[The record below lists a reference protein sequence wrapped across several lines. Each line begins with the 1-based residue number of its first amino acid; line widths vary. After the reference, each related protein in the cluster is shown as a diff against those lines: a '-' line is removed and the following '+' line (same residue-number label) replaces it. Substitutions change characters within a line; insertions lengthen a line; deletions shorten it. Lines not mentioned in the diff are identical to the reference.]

1 MVDYELR
8 KFNGFNALIIDCE
21 KCKRSCSLENNECLK
36 CINDLN
42 LKFSLLE
49 LKRTNSLVYF
59 EWFLSK
65 KIKSGIFEL
74 VPSLVPKFLL
84 YYLIPVNKGE
94 VLEESEFYSIIKD
107 SNERTIIFNPLEYDL
122 SIKDLENFSGNVLK
136 IQEQDEKNVSAKIP
150 ELSDEL
156 LELVNSYTTGL
167 GIFDKILLI
176 PEIQDVFI
184 NSPGDSCV
192 FFFHS
197 KYGQLK
203 SNLYLKKEMLN
214 RISTFLRTDSA
225 RPFDE
230 SFPVI
235 HTNIR
240 GFNVRICGVTYPL
253 THEGIGFALRKHCS
267 TPLSITRMVFD
278 NFMDSSVA
286 ALLWFLIDSDIK
298 LLITGPRGS
307 GKTTLLSSLLFLSN
321 KINRMIIIE
330 DTAELPV
337 LNLKELGFNIEH
349 LRTKSFENADSFEF
363 SNDTALRTALRLG
376 ESLLV
381 LGEVR
386 GTEAKFLFEA
396 MRIGASGNNV
406 MGTIHGSN
414 AFDTFDRVV
423 NDLGVPATSFKAT
436 DLVISCSY
444 LSLSHVKGRKLFEI
458 TEIKKNWSSNP
469 LKEKGFVNIV
479 SFNPK
484 TRKYFINLKNSFLIK
499 NIAYKQGVSLIF
511 CKKRIAER
519 KKILDLILNNY
530 ERFNDEALLSNET
543 IVTISSMI
551 GCNKSF
557 GEISNYINSIF
568 LEENEDELIVSVLKS
583 LKSYEKGSAIGSK
596 ELYNHVNNIS
606 RPKFN
611 ELLSSLESERRI
623 ESFVKD
629 HKRYWFIR
637 R

>member
-8 KFNGFNALIIDCE
+8 NFNGFNALIIDCE

-36 CINDLN
+36 CISDLN

-49 LKRTNSLVYF
+49 LKKTNSLVYF
-59 EWFLSK
+59 DGFLSK

-84 YYLIPVNKGE
+84 YYLIPVSKGE
-94 VLEESEFYSIIKD
+94 VLQDSEFYSIIKD
-107 SNERTIIFNPLEYDL
+107 GNERTIIFNPLEYDL
-122 SIKDLENFSGNVLK
+122 NIKDLERFSNSVLR
-136 IQEQDEKNVSAKIP
+136 IQEMEENNASSKVP

-156 LELVNSYTTGL
+156 LELVSSYTIGL

-235 HTNIR
+235 HTNIK

-267 TPLSITRMVFD
+267 TPLSIARMVHD
-278 NFMDSSVA
+278 EFMDSNVA

-321 KINRMIIIE
+321 KINRIIIIE

-337 LNLKELGFNIEH
+337 PNLKELGFNVEH

-423 NDLGVPATSFKAT
+423 NDLGVPPTSFKAT

-444 LSLSHVKGRKLFEI
+444 LNSNNIKGRKLFEI

-484 TRKYFINLKNSFLIK
+484 IRKYSINLENSLLIK
-499 NIAYKQGVSLIF
+499 SIAFKNGVSLRA
-511 CKKRIAER
+511 CKKSINDR
-519 KKILDLILNNY
+519 KKILDLIIDNY
-530 ERFNDEALLSNET
+530 ERFNDDVLFSNET
-543 IVTISSMI
+543 IVNISSMI
-551 GCNKSF
+551 GCNKKLE
-557 GEISNYINSIF
+557 EISTYINSIF
-568 LEENEDELIVSVLKS
+568 LKGNEDELIVSVLKS
-583 LKSYEKGSAIGSK
+583 LKAYEKVSAIDSK
-596 ELYNHVNNIS
+596 ELFNHVNTLS
-606 RPKFN
+606 RIKFN
-611 ELLSSLESERRI
+611 ELLSSLESKRMI
-623 ESFVKD
+623 ESFVKG